1 MPERGTPV
9 VAIAAEGALPEA
21 VLAAVLEHTPPEI
34 AILLAGPGG
43 GPAPERATRVEGGR
57 AALADAAA
65 PGDLVLLD
73 GRHLVAAGWLDG
85 LREAAHADPSIATAS
100 ALTTAGGPTGPPDRH
115 PRPLDEATALRLAE
129 AVRRHPL
136 GQHLPLEHPA
146 GACVYVRREA
156 LELAGPLDDGFA
168 LRCSRH
174 ALVHVVA
181 DAVLVHPVEPEA
193 GPPAPVDTTE
203 EWAARLAA
211 RAPLTRALARA
222 RSEVEGLSVTVDGRA
237 LTDTMAGTQVHTLE
251 LIAALH
257 RTGAVRLRVVVPPD
271 LGATARELLASL
283 AGVELLDATDVG
295 PDTARTAVVHRPYQV
310 SAPVDLLVLRLLG
323 ERIVVTQQDLLNH
336 HNPAYH
342 RDREGWQAHRRLTRE
357 SLAVAD
363 AVVTFSEHV
372 ASGLAAEELAP
383 PDRRRVVPIGVDH
396 TLPAL
401 AAEPRAPADA
411 GAIAE
416 RPFLLCLGS
425 DLHHKNRVF
434 ALELLEALRER
445 HDWDGVLVLAGPH
458 ARWGSSREDEQAFLA
473 ERPALAQAVVTLPEV
488 DEAGKAWL
496 YAHAAAVLYPTTSEG
511 FGLIPF
517 EAATAGTPCLFA
529 AGTAL
534 AELLPAELA
543 LLVHWDAGRSAEQVL
558 PLLGDGEAAEAWV
571 KRAREI
577 AAGLTWDRTAA
588 ALLELY
594 GDVIGSAP
602 REQAALAWTAMAA
615 EDRRGHFEGLYWQ
628 LNDEI
633 GPTGH
638 SLVGKERLLDE
649 DAQRAIAALARRP
662 ATRGPFLALLRLVHR
677 LGGRSPG

>member
-1 MPERGTPV
+1 V
-9 VAIAAEGALPEA
+9 
-21 VLAAVLEHTPPEI
+21 
-34 AILLAGPGG
+34 
-43 GPAPERATRVEGGR
+43 
-57 AALADAAA
+57 
-65 PGDLVLLD
+65 
-73 GRHLVAAGWLDG
+73 
-85 LREAAHADPSIATAS
+85 
-100 ALTTAGGPTGPPDRH
+100 
-115 PRPLDEATALRLAE
+115 
-129 AVRRHPL
+129 
-136 GQHLPLEHPA
+136 
-146 GACVYVRREA
+146 
-156 LELAGPLDDGFA
+156 
-168 LRCSRH
+168 
-174 ALVHVVA
+174 
-181 DAVLVHPVEPEA
+181 
-193 GPPAPVDTTE
+193 
-203 EWAARLAA
+203 ARLAA

-257 RTGAVRLRVVVPPD
+257 RTGGARLRVVVPPD
-271 LGATARELLASL
+271 LGVTARELLGSL
-283 AGVELLDATDVG
+283 AGVELLDATDVDRG
-295 PDTARTAVVHRPYQV
+295 TARTSVVHRPYQV

-336 HNPAYH
+336 HDPAYH

-372 ASGLAAEELAP
+372 ARGLAAEELAP
-383 PDRRRVVPIGVDH
+383 DDRRRVIPIGVDH
-396 TLPAL
+396 SLPAL

-434 ALELLEALRER
+434 ALGMLEALRER
-445 HDWDGVLVLAGPH
+445 HGWDGVLVLAGPQ
-458 ARWGSSREDEQAFLA
+458 ARWGSSREAEHAFLA
-473 ERPALAQAVVTLPEV
+473 SRPGLAEAVVPLPEV

-496 YAHAAAVLYPTTSEG
+496 YANAAAALYPTTSEG
-511 FGLIPF
+511 FGLVPF

-529 AGTAL
+529 SGSAL
-534 AELLPAELA
+534 AELLPAELG
-543 LLVHWDAGRSAEQVL
+543 LLVPWNAERSAERAWT
-558 PLLGDGEAAEAWV
+558 LLGDGVAADAWV
-571 KRAREI
+571 RRARDI

-594 GDVIGSAP
+594 ADVIASPP

-628 LNDEI
+628 LSDEI

-638 SLVGKERLLDE
+638 SLVGKDRLLDE
-649 DAQRAIAALARRP
+649 DAQRAIAALARRR
-662 ATRGPFLALLRLVHR
+662 ATRGAFLGALRLLHR
-677 LGGRSPG
+677 LAGRPTDGR